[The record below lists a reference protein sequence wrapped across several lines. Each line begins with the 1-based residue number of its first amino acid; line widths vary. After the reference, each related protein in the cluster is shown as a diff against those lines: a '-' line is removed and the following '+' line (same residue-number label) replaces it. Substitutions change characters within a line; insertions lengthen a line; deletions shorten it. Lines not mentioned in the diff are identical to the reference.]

1 MNMLL
6 HGIQGADIENDDTL
20 SHDKRGRVYYAR
32 VLGTGAAGGL
42 SVEPLDRRI
51 SWRQATAREVVD
63 HWTHARPDR
72 AERPPAGQLALDGL
86 TAP

>member
-1 MNMLL
+1 MRTRAISPGDLVMVN
-6 HGIQGADIENDDTL
+6 
-20 SHDKRGRVYYAR
+20 KRGRVFYAR

-51 SWRQATAREVVD
+51 SWRQASAREVID

-72 AERPPAGQLALDGL
+72 AERPPAGQLALEGI
-86 TAP
+86 TGA